1 MTPSGKVE
9 WVGRCTNLEFK
20 REVWAGDINMGIVNI
35 CTVFQARRLEEI
47 TKGTK
52 VVREEV

>member
-1 MTPSGKVE
+1 M
-9 WVGRCTNLEFK
+9 GRCTSLEFK

-47 TKGTK
+47 TKGMK
-52 VVREEV
+52 VAREEV